1 MSKTKRFETR
11 SPEATITQGFRLE
24 TGRFQ
29 NEAFW
34 KSHRS
39 KYSYKQDEMK
49 IPIQDRKY
57 GLKRSKLPCLGDFP

>member
-1 MSKTKRFETR
+1 MSKTKRFEKR

-34 KSHRS
+34 KNHRK

-49 IPIQDRKY
+49 ISIQDRKY
-57 GLKRSKLPCLGDFP
+57 GLREASYPA